1 MLNDR
6 LINLVNFLPDNYAGT
21 QVEQFMKFFEDFL
34 NLNLFKQE
42 VNGNDE
48 QFVSIL
54 KKIELLFTL
63 RDPDL
68 IDYKML
74 QFFAEYLGYN
84 INYSKE
90 DVSKI
95 LSVKDNITDEED
107 INNYLRETIRSLP
120 HFYKLKTTQSSLSM
134 IMYLFGIVSDV
145 YTLWTNDYEENW
157 IVEIPPYETEQS
169 NTKLPDGYYP
179 TPHFKISIDISKTDN
194 DFENEISKIIS
205 LVESIKPINAVFD
218 GFDLT
223 QLFKNTVNI
232 NTITVYHTT
241 HAITETITPS

>member
-90 DVSKI
+90 DVSKQYF
-95 LSVKDNITDEED
+95 L
-107 INNYLRETIRSLP
+107 
-120 HFYKLKTTQSSLSM
+120 
-134 IMYLFGIVSDV
+134 
-145 YTLWTNDYEENW
+145 
-157 IVEIPPYETEQS
+157 
-169 NTKLPDGYYP
+169 
-179 TPHFKISIDISKTDN
+179 
-194 DFENEISKIIS
+194 
-205 LVESIKPINAVFD
+205 A
-218 GFDLT
+218 
-223 QLFKNTVNI
+223 
-232 NTITVYHTT
+232 
-241 HAITETITPS
+241 